1 MSRSRAIVV
10 AAELVCTVD
19 STRCPVSAA
28 CTAICAVSP
37 SRISPTM
44 ITSGSCR
51 RIERSKVAKVS
62 PICGLTWIWLMP
74 RSWYSIGSSTVTT
87 LRVMAFSPVSP
98 VYSVVV
104 LPLPVGPVTSTMP
117 LGSSNVCFSRS
128 TTPGARPSVP

>member
-1 MSRSRAIVV
+1 MVV

-28 CTAICAVSP
+28 CTAICTVSP

-51 RIERSKVAKVS
+51 RMERSRVAKVS
-62 PICGLTWIWLMP
+62 PTCGLTWIWLMP

-87 LRVMAFSPVSP
+87 LRETAFSPVSP

-117 LGSSNVCFSRS
+117 LGSSNVWRS
-128 TTPGARPSVP
+128 LATTAGAMPSAV